1 MVARMRIRDM
11 YDLLPPARGAELRRF
26 NKERLALLEAQG
38 PERRARLAR
47 ARDRLDEP
55 SRDD

>member
-26 NKERLALLEAQG
+26 NNERLAMLEAEG
-38 PERRARLAR
+38 PERRARMAG
-47 ARDRLDEP
+47 AQAGLDEP
-55 SRDD
+55 PSED